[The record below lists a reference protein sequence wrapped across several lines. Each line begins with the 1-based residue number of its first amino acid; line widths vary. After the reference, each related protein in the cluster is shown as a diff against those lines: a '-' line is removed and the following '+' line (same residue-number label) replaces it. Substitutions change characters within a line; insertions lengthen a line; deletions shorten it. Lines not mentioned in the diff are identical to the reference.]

1 MMFNSNR
8 NVVAYTPVRIVA
20 SATQRLPT
28 VLLLLIATLYISLGL
43 FDRDPWKTDD
53 VVGLAAMLTAFNE
66 GHIAWLIPHIGP
78 TALTQNGPLIIWV
91 GAGFMWLFDPILSHM
106 AAARVAVI
114 FWFALM
120 LWALWYGTYL
130 LGRRHEGQPLALPF
144 GGEPTPRAYGRLL
157 ADISALFLMATVGVL
172 LRLHETSE
180 APALMATQALVLLGV
195 IRMLDKP
202 AQGAVLV
209 GVALAAAFLTRGLPA
224 ALPLAIGLIIA
235 LLPRNPMYSRKRWLF
250 LAVVVGFVISF
261 TWAYFA
267 HRADPVWAAEWWR
280 WNDTLIGLGGVHD
293 MLRPLR
299 DLPWFIWPTWPLAL
313 IAAWNW
319 RKTLTAPHIWL
330 PLSFFVAQLVGLAI
344 TSNPGELD
352 YVALAVPSAMLAA
365 FAVPTIRRGMVNT
378 LDWFALMCFSVT
390 TTCVWV
396 GWFTQQTGFPP
407 GIAQNIARQT
417 VGYIPHIIWPAVA
430 MGAVVSGVWLLT
442 MRWRL
447 ISQPTALWRG
457 SLLCATGITATWALL
472 VLLWLPTVDYVRS
485 YKPMSTAIQLALL
498 EHTNQPGQRPCVRAL
513 GLSEGV
519 QASLYVFNGLTFSY
533 SSECKFI
540 LQQTT
545 IQQLLDRAA
554 GFEDNATVVWLG
566 SRGADRF
573 DRYRLLKLNP

>member
-1 MMFNSNR
+1 MFNLNR
-8 NVVAYTPVRIVA
+8 SVVAYTPVRLIA
-20 SATQRLPT
+20 SATKRLPT
-28 VLLLLIATLYISLGL
+28 VWLLLIATLYILLGL
-43 FDRDPWKTDD
+43 FDRAPWKTDD
-53 VVGLAAMLTAFNE
+53 VIGLATMLSALNE
-66 GHIAWLIPHIGP
+66 GQIAWLIPHIGS
-78 TALTQNGPLIIWV
+78 TTLTQNGPLPTWV
-91 GAGFMWLFDPILSHM
+91 GAAFMWLLDPLASPI

-114 FWFALM
+114 FWFAVM

-130 LGRRHEGQPLALPF
+130 LGRRDEGQPLALPF

-157 ADISALFLMATVGVL
+157 ADVSALFLMATVGVL

-180 APALMATQALVLLGV
+180 APALMAIQALILLGT

-202 AQGAVLV
+202 LQGSILV
-209 GVALAAAFLTRGLPA
+209 GVALGAAFLTRGLPA
-224 ALPLAIGLIIA
+224 ALPLIVGLVLV
-235 LLPRNPMYSRKRWLF
+235 LLPRNPMYGRKKWVAGSATIGLVMSATWL
-250 LAVVVGFVISF
+250 
-261 TWAYFA
+261 YFA
-267 HRADPVWAAEWWR
+267 QKADPAWAAEWWH
-280 WNDTLIGLGGVHD
+280 WNTSLLGLGGVHD
-293 MLRPLR
+293 ALRPLR

-313 IAAWNW
+313 MAAWNW

-330 PLSFFVAQLVGLAI
+330 PLSFFIAQLVGLAS

-352 YVALAVPSAMLAA
+352 YVSLAIPSAMLAA
-365 FAVPTIRRGMVNT
+365 FAVPTMRRGMINT

-396 GWFTQQTGFPP
+396 GWFTQQTGFPA

-417 VGYIPHIIWPAVA
+417 VGYEPVIVWPAVA

-447 ISQPTALWRG
+447 VTQPTALWRG
-457 SLLCATGITATWALL
+457 ALLCATGITATWALL

-485 YKPMSTAIQLALL
+485 YQPMSAAVHQALL
-498 EHTNQPGQRPCVRAL
+498 DESTQPGQLPCVRAL
-513 GLSEGV
+513 SISEGV
-519 QASLYVFNGLTFSY
+519 RASLYVFNHLTFSY
-533 SSECKFI
+533 SSDCQLI

-545 IQQLLDRAA
+545 VQRLQDRAA
-554 GFEDNATVVWLG
+554 GFEDNATVIWLG

>member
-1 MMFNSNR
+1 MFNRNR
-8 NVVAYTPVRIVA
+8 PVVAYTPVRIVA
-20 SATQRLPT
+20 SATERLPT
-28 VLLLLIATLYISLGL
+28 VLLLFIAALYILLGL

-53 VVGLAAMLTAFNE
+53 VIGLATMLAALNE
-66 GHIAWLIPHIGP
+66 GHVAWLIPHIGS
-78 TALTQNGPLIIWV
+78 TTLTQNGPLSMWV
-91 GAGFMWLFDPILSHM
+91 GAGFMWLLDPILSHL

-120 LWALWYGTYL
+120 LWGLWYGTYL
-130 LGRRHEGQPLALPF
+130 LGRRPEGQPLALPF
-144 GGEPTPRAYGRLL
+144 GGEPTPHAYGRLL
-157 ADISALFLMATVGVL
+157 ADMSALFLMATVGVL

-202 AQGAVLV
+202 FQGAIFVSM
-209 GVALAAAFLTRGLPA
+209 ALAASFLARGLPA
-224 ALPLAIGLIIA
+224 ALPLAIGLIIT
-235 LLPRNPMYSRKRWLF
+235 LLPRNPLYGHKRWLT
-250 LAVVVGFVISF
+250 LAGALGFVISF
-261 TWAYFA
+261 IWIYFA
-267 HRADPVWAAEWWR
+267 HRADPAWAAEWWH
-280 WNDTLIGLGGVHD
+280 WNDTLIGLGNVHD
-293 MLRPLR
+293 ILRPLR

-330 PLSFFVAQLVGLAI
+330 PLSFFVAQLIGLTI

-365 FAVPTIRRGMVNT
+365 FAVPTIKRGMVNT

-407 GIAQNIARQT
+407 GIANNIARQT
-417 VGYIPHIIWPAVA
+417 IGYEPNIVWPAVA

-447 ISQPTALWRG
+447 VSQPTALWRG
-457 SLLCATGITATWALL
+457 ALLCATGITATWALL
-472 VLLWLPTVDYVRS
+472 VLLWLPTVNYVRS
-485 YKPMSTAIQLALL
+485 YKPMSSSIQQALL
-498 EHTNQPGQRPCVRAL
+498 EHTNQPGQLPCLRSL
-513 GLSEGV
+513 GVSEGV
-519 QASLYVFNGLTFSY
+519 RASLYVFEGISFSY

-540 LQQTT
+540 FQQTT
-545 IQQLLDRAA
+545 IQKLLDRAA

>member
-1 MMFNSNR
+1 MMFNRNR
-8 NVVAYTPVRIVA
+8 PIVAYTPVRIVA
-20 SATQRLPT
+20 SATERLPT
-28 VLLLLIATLYISLGL
+28 ILLLLIAALYILLGL
-43 FDRDPWKTDD
+43 FDRAPWKTDD
-53 VVGLAAMLTAFNE
+53 VVGLATMLAAVKE
-66 GHIAWLIPHIGP
+66 GHVAWLIPHIGS
-78 TALTQNGPLIIWV
+78 TTLSQNGPLPMWV
-91 GAGFMWLFDPILSHM
+91 GAASIWLFDPILSYL

-114 FWFALM
+114 FWFLLM

-157 ADISALFLMATVGVL
+157 ADISALFLISTVGVL
-172 LRLHETSE
+172 LRLHETSA
-180 APALMATQALVLLGV
+180 APALMATQALILLGV

-202 AQGAVLV
+202 AQGAIMV
-209 GVALAAAFLTRGLPA
+209 GMALAAAFLTRGLPA
-224 ALPLAIGLIIA
+224 VLPLFIGLIFT
-235 LLPRNPMYSRKRWLF
+235 LLPRNPMYGHKRWLI
-250 LAVVVGFVISF
+250 LAGALGFTISF
-261 TWAYFA
+261 IWVYFA
-267 HRADPVWAAEWWR
+267 QRADPVWATEWWH

-293 MLRPLR
+293 ILRPLR

-313 IAAWNW
+313 IATWNW
-319 RKTLTAPHIWL
+319 RKTITAPHIWL
-330 PLSFFVAQLVGLAI
+330 PLSFFVAQLIGLAL
-344 TSNPGELD
+344 TSSPGELD

-396 GWFTQQTGFPP
+396 GWFTQQTGFPA

-417 VGYIPHIIWPAVA
+417 VGYQPLIIWPAVA
-430 MGAVVSGVWLLT
+430 MSAVVSSVWLLT

-447 ISQPTALWRG
+447 VRQPTTLWRG
-457 SLLCATGITATWALL
+457 ALLCATGITATWALL

-485 YKPMSTAIQLALL
+485 YQPMSTEIEQALL
-498 EHTNQPGQRPCVRAL
+498 DHASQPGQRPCARAL
-513 GLSEGV
+513 GVSEGV
-519 QASLYVFNGLTFSY
+519 RASLYVFEGLTFSY
-533 SSECKFI
+533 STECKFI

-554 GFEDNATVVWLG
+554 GFEDNATVIWLG